1 MGRRSVVNL
10 TWQLF
15 VCWCWIVQD
24 EKENA
29 QTAVVFEVWFVNRT
43 PRAVCGCV
51 HWIGLMRSRPSSGQI
66 VGARESL
73 NGRERTGFRLSL
85 FMLMVLRGW
94 RSVSFTYIMRF
105 LEGKKTAI
113 LLNETLPTFFN
124 LFKPFIYLFVF
135 FYSLFPLSQFW
146 FCSPWRLLLTFSFLQ
161 PLLRP
166 WHHVLFSEVSWQ
178 KSCKLQSIFCPRR
191 RSIFIINLY

>member
-1 MGRRSVVNL
+1 MVLDCSGWERKCSDCSGLWSMVCQQDAPGSLWLCSLNL
-10 TWQLF
+10 SY
-15 VCWCWIVQD
+15 
-24 EKENA
+24 EKSPI
-29 QTAVVFEVWFVNRT
+29 R
-43 PRAVCGCV
+43 
-51 HWIGLMRSRPSSGQI
+51 QI

-85 FMLMVLRGW
+85 FMPMVLRGW

-113 LLNETLPTFFN
+113 LLNETLPTFFY

-191 RSIFIINLY
+191 RSIYYQSLLTVLIAFKICLRL